1 MKGLEKM
8 EETKKTFSLSKK
20 KIIAIIIA
28 VILIVSIV
36 ITMIAIFGKRKIN
49 GELGNLSNMGLAA
62 SGDGA
67 VFYNKYEEGI
77 VKVKGFEEF
86 QITNETAYGINVV
99 GDDVYFLS
107 VGDTS
112 NIAIKKVKTNGNE
125 LKTIKTV
132 KTSISKIYVLDN
144 YIYYATNELQDG
156 IAKMKLDGSEER
168 IITASDISDFEVI
181 DGKIYFSNKS
191 GIMYK
196 MNTEGAELNKI
207 DLDATVNNFQIKDSY
222 IYYFNED
229 DKKLYKVKDDGTDT
243 SIVSEYVNSSTF
255 NITKNKIYFFDKES
269 KKIASINLNGGNYKE
284 IVDISTNNTK
294 INVIDDTIYYLDA
307 SKNESK
313 IYQMYRVKT
322 NGGKA
327 KSIEY

>member
-1 MKGLEKM
+1 M

-36 ITMIAIFGKRKIN
+36 ITIFAIFGKKNIN

-62 SGDGA
+62 SGDDA
-67 VFYNKYEEGI
+67 VFYNKYEDGI

-86 QITNETAYGINVV
+86 QITNETAYGINVI
-99 GDDVYFLS
+99 GDDIYFLS

-132 KTSISKIYVLDN
+132 KTSISKIYVVDN
-144 YIYYATNELQDG
+144 YIYYATNELQNG
-156 IAKMKLDGSEER
+156 IAKMKLDGTEER
-168 IITASDISDFEVI
+168 VITASDIADFEVI
-181 DGKIYFSNKS
+181 DGKIYFSNKM

-196 MNTEGAELNKI
+196 MNTDGAELQKI
-207 DLDATVNNFQIKDSY
+207 ELNNNISNFQIKDNY

-229 DKKLYKVKDDGTDT
+229 NKNLCRVKDDGTDA
-243 SIVSEYVNSSTF
+243 SVVSEYVNSSTF
-255 NITKNKIYFFDKES
+255 NITKNKIYFFDKEA
-269 KKIASINLNGGNYKE
+269 KKIASVNLNGGNYQE
-284 IVDISTNNTK
+284 IVSVSTNNTK

-307 SKNESK
+307 SQNESK